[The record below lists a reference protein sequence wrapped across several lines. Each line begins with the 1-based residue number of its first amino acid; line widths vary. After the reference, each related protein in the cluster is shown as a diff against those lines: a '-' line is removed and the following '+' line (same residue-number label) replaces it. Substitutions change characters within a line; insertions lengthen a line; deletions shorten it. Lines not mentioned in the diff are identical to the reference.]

1 MRTRYLVS
9 GILAAALISSPAFAQ
24 TSTPPA
30 GGTPKADV
38 GSPKLETPH
47 WRSSKLIGVNIYNDQ
62 NEKLGDINEIILDK
76 EGKVLGYV
84 IGVGGFLGMG
94 EHDILVEPSK
104 IKFVNEPARSA
115 STTTNTNANRT
126 TTGNN
131 TNTTATNTTPPP
143 AGTNA
148 NAPTN
153 TRNASNTSGNR
164 NDWYP
169 DHGVLNATK
178 DQLKAMPQ
186 FKYSNYNG

>member
-1 MRTRYLVS
+1 
-9 GILAAALISSPAFAQ
+9 
-24 TSTPPA
+24 
-30 GGTPKADV
+30 
-38 GSPKLETPH
+38 
-47 WRSSKLIGVNIYNDQ
+47 
-62 NEKLGDINEIILDK
+62 
-76 EGKVLGYV
+76 VLGYV

-131 TNTTATNTTPPP
+131 TNTTATNTTTPPP

>member
-1 MRTRYLVS
+1 MRTRYLV
-9 GILAAALISSPAFAQ
+9 GGLLAAALLSSPA
-24 TSTPPA
+24 
-30 GGTPKADV
+30 
-38 GSPKLETPH
+38 
-47 WRSSKLIGVNIYNDQ
+47 LIGVNIYNEQ

-84 IGVGGFLGMG
+84 IGVGGFLGVG

-115 STTTNTNANRT
+115 STTNTK
-126 TTGNN
+126 
-131 TNTTATNTTPPP
+131 TNTTATNTNPPP
-143 AGTNA
+143 ANPNA
-148 NAPTN
+148 APTT
-153 TRNASNTSGNR
+153 TRNVSNTTANR